1 MERLGERAM
10 NRNRFF
16 IGVGVAAA
24 AIAAW
29 FLAVDFSW
37 FEESCPACLESRTV
51 LQYRV
56 CSCTVREETQVRSS
70 VIQRASVDLGVP
82 CSHPAVERWHKH
94 RWWGLVVCRCPC
106 INGTVGLVGDSTW
119 YDQNLAAKI
128 KSLRVTRPEL
138 SREFRQR
145 VLVDHDREFW
155 RTLLE
160 EITSGEP
167 PT

>member
-1 MERLGERAM
+1 M
-10 NRNRFF
+10 NRKRALFAAA
-16 IGVGVAAA
+16 VAAA
-24 AIAAW
+24 AIAGW

-37 FEESCPACLESRTV
+37 FEEICPACLESRTV

-56 CSCTVREETQVRSS
+56 CGRAVHEDLQVRPS

-106 INGTVGLVGDSTW
+106 INGTVGLVGDPTW
-119 YDQNLAAKI
+119 YDRNAASKL
-128 KSLRVTRPEL
+128 KALRVVRPEL
-138 SREFRQR
+138 SAEFQQR

-155 RTLLE
+155 RALLE
-160 EITSGEP
+160 EITSCEP
-167 PT
+167 GT